1 MRVGK
6 VIEKEKQVLEYS
18 HFIPYYVNF
27 KLLLLLFDTRVILK
41 NGCFLAHTH
50 CQGVMRVRTLNYW
63 SVNQD
68 LFYWARP
75 R

>member
-18 HFIPYYVNF
+18 HFILYYVNF
-27 KLLLLLFDTRVILK
+27 KLLLLFDTRVILE
-41 NGCFLAHTH
+41 NGCFLSHTH
-50 CQGVMRVRTLNYW
+50 CQGVMRVRTIDYW
-63 SVNQD
+63 FVNQD
-68 LFYWARP
+68 PFYWVRP